1 ENGLRDDLNT
11 ANAITV
17 LYEVLKTEKLNNNEK
32 LSLIEDFDKVLSLDL
47 LKEEEKDEVHDELSA
62 YIEDMIKKRQEAK
75 KNKDYQLADQIRAE
89 LLEKGIMLEDTR
101 QGVNWKKIN

>member
-1 ENGLRDDLNT
+1 M
-11 ANAITV
+11 
-17 LYEVLKTEKLNNNEK
+17 LKTDTLNNYEK

-62 YIEDMIKKRQEAK
+62 YIEEMIQKRQEAK

>member
-1 ENGLRDDLNT
+1 M
-11 ANAITV
+11 
-17 LYEVLKTEKLNNNEK
+17 LKTDALNNCEK

-62 YIEDMIKKRQEAK
+62 YIEEMIQKRQEAK

>member
-1 ENGLRDDLNT
+1 M
-11 ANAITV
+11 
-17 LYEVLKTEKLNNNEK
+17 LKTDTLNNYEK

-62 YIEDMIKKRQEAK
+62 YIEEMIQKRQEAK
-75 KNKDYQLADQIRAE
+75 KNKNYQLADQIRAE

>member
-1 ENGLRDDLNT
+1 
-11 ANAITV
+11 
-17 LYEVLKTEKLNNNEK
+17 LNNCEK

-62 YIEDMIKKRQEAK
+62 YIEEMIQKRQEAK